1 MERTGEEWAQAC
13 GLKKKGREWVGPC
26 PLCGGK
32 DRFHVRE
39 HGTKVLVGC
48 RGCIDGRDQ
57 AERHRRYGELT
68 RAVFGSNDT
77 STDGGGHWFDKDRSR
92 TLKRGR
98 ERDSAVSNRDP
109 SHTTTRFNSRPIK
122 PANEEQEEEQ
132 ERVEVP
138 KRLWNAAQVA
148 DGTPAR
154 AYLAARLA
162 WPPDGIG
169 PALPQTVRWLPSTKT
184 GGMLHLPH
192 DVAGYLLFAW
202 RSHPAGDVRAVSCEA
217 LTHNGERL
225 DKLPDR
231 KRVRLTYGV
240 RKNAAFVVNAGAP
253 KLIIV
258 EGEVDAL
265 AARWLYP
272 DHEAWAVGG
281 TAGLKNWNGA
291 PGDYRPVQIVADGDS
306 TGRGAGEIA
315 RAAAKTAGHQA
326 TINWSPV
333 GEDLANELTVTL
345 DERIAIVESEAR
357 VTHREAMRLAWQQL
371 LERT

>member
-13 GLKKKGREWVGPC
+13 GLKKEGREWVGPC

-39 HGTKVLVGC
+39 HDTKVLVGC
-48 RGCIDGRDQ
+48 RGCIDGRQ
-57 AERHRRYGELT
+57 KAERHRRYGELT
-68 RAVFGSNDT
+68 RAMFGDNDT
-77 STDGGGHWFDKDRSR
+77 STDGGRHWFDKDRSR
-92 TLKRGR
+92 TLK
-98 ERDSAVSNRDP
+98 
-109 SHTTTRFNSRPIK
+109 K
-122 PANEEQEEEQ
+122 PANEEQ

-169 PALPQTVRWLPSTKT
+169 PALPQTVRWLPGTKT
-184 GGMLHLPH
+184 GGMLHLPR
-192 DVAGYLLFAW
+192 DAAGYLLFAW
-202 RSHPAGDVRAVSCEA
+202 RSYPAGDVRAVSCEA

-231 KRVRLTYGV
+231 NRVRLTHGI
-240 RKNAAFVVNAGAP
+240 RKDAAFVVNAGAS
-253 KLIIV
+253 KLLIV

-272 DHEAWAVGG
+272 DHEARAVGG
-281 TAGLKNWNGA
+281 TSGLKTWNGA
-291 PGDYRPVQIVADGDS
+291 PGDCRPVQIVADGDS
-306 TGRGAGEIA
+306 KGREAGEIA

-333 GEDLANELTVTL
+333 GEDLADELAVTL
-345 DERIAIVESEAR
+345 AERIAIVESEPR
-357 VTHREAMRLAWQQL
+357 VTHREATRLAWQQL